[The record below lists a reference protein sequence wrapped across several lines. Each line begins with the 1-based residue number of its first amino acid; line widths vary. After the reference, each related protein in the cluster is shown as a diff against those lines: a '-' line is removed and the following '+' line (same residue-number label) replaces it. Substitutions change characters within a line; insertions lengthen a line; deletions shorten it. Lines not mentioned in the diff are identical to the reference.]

1 MKVIR
6 DVVHGYIELCK
17 NDLEIIDTP
26 HFQRLKSIRQ
36 NNPFSV
42 YPCANHTRFEHS
54 LGVMHLGAKVF
65 ESLNEKRMRNGE
77 PPFDEKLKA
86 TVRYACLLHDIGHAP
101 FSHYGEQFF
110 NRDDLIPLFSSAL
123 KKRNVDVDLTFGD
136 AGASHEI
143 CSCILSLEVY
153 GDILERIGIDFEL
166 FCRMIIGEDYPL
178 GSENIEN
185 TLIDILNSNTDVDK
199 LDYVLRDSQMSGAN
213 LVALDV
219 DRLVSAY
226 MTYNGEIAFSG
237 KSLSTIAGLI
247 YGREA
252 VYTWIV
258 NHHVN
263 VYTGCVLT
271 KILKRAFNSD
281 AEKDLFFS
289 YPAITERFVDDYDVI
304 SHIRSKLRNGDT
316 ELNSLYQQLSSRQYY
331 KPIWKNYVE
340 FKRCITNQ
348 SNQNRFKNLV
358 GGNLQDLEQIEQIV
372 ADKIGVDQGDLIIS
386 VANYK
391 PFMPYIMK
399 KSSMKTNPVYIVI
412 NNDAVSFEEIFEKS
426 IYHNREPELPLVFVK
441 GTEQKDK
448 FLKEYNRVIS

>member
-6 DVVHGYIELCK
+6 DVVHGYVELCE
-17 NDLEIIDTP
+17 NDLKIIDTP

-54 LGVMHLGAKVF
+54 LGVMHLGVKVF
-65 ESLNEKRMRNGE
+65 ESLNEKRRRNGE
-77 PPFDEKLKA
+77 PPFDENLEA
-86 TVRYACLLHDIGHAP
+86 TVRYACLLHDVGHAP

-110 NRDDLIPLFSSAL
+110 NRDDLLPLFSSAL
-123 KKRNVDVDLTFGD
+123 EKRGVDADLAFGG

-153 GDILERIGIDFEL
+153 GDILKRIGIDFEL
-166 FCRMIIGEDYPL
+166 FCRMIIGEDHPL
-178 GSENIEN
+178 GNEKIEN

-271 KILKRAFNSD
+271 KILKRAFDSD
-281 AEKDLFFS
+281 AEKDLYFS
-289 YPAITERFVDDYDVI
+289 YPAINERFTDDYDVI
-304 SHIRSKLRNGDT
+304 SRIRSKLRKGNA
-316 ELNSLYQQLSSRQYY
+316 ELDSLYQQLSSRQFY
-331 KPIWKNYVE
+331 KPIWKNHME
-340 FKRCITNQ
+340 FKKCIANQ
-348 SNQNRFKNLV
+348 SNQNRFKKLV
-358 GGNLQDLEQIEQIV
+358 GENLQDLEQIEKIV
-372 ADKIGVDQGDLIIS
+372 ADKIDVDQGDLIIS
-386 VANYK
+386 MAKYK

-399 KSSMKTNPVYIVI
+399 KGNTISNPVYIII
-412 NNDAVSFEEIFEKS
+412 NNDAVSFEDIFEKS
-426 IYHNREPELPLVFVK
+426 IYHEREPELPLVFVK

-448 FLKEYNRVIS
+448 FLAEYNPVIG

>member
-1 MKVIR
+1 
-6 DVVHGYIELCK
+6 
-17 NDLEIIDTP
+17 
-26 HFQRLKSIRQ
+26 
-36 NNPFSV
+36 
-42 YPCANHTRFEHS
+42 
-54 LGVMHLGAKVF
+54 
-65 ESLNEKRMRNGE
+65 
-77 PPFDEKLKA
+77 
-86 TVRYACLLHDIGHAP
+86 
-101 FSHYGEQFF
+101 
-110 NRDDLIPLFSSAL
+110 
-123 KKRNVDVDLTFGD
+123 
-136 AGASHEI
+136 
-143 CSCILSLEVY
+143 
-153 GDILERIGIDFEL
+153 
-166 FCRMIIGEDYPL
+166 MIIGEDYPL
-178 GSENIEN
+178 GSENIAN

-271 KILKRAFNSD
+271 KIMKQAFDSD
-281 AEKDLFFS
+281 TEKDLFFS

-304 SHIRSKLRNGDT
+304 SYIRSKLHNGNV
-316 ELNSLYQQLSSRQYY
+316 ELDSLYRQLSSRQYY

-358 GGNLQDLEQIEQIV
+358 GGNLQDIEQIEKIV

-386 VANYK
+386 MANYK

-399 KSSMKTNPVYIVI
+399 KSSMKTNPVYIII

-448 FLKEYNRVIS
+448 FLEEYNRVLC

>member
-6 DVVHGYIELCK
+6 DVVHGYVELCE
-17 NDLEIIDTP
+17 NDLKIIDTL

-54 LGVMHLGAKVF
+54 LGVMHLGVKVF
-65 ESLNEKRMRNGE
+65 ESLNEKRRRNGE
-77 PPFDEKLKA
+77 PPFDENLEA
-86 TVRYACLLHDIGHAP
+86 TVRYACLLHDVGHAP

-110 NRDDLIPLFSSAL
+110 NRDDLLPLFSSAL
-123 KKRNVDVDLTFGD
+123 EKRGVDADLAFGG

-153 GDILERIGIDFEL
+153 GDILKRIGIDFEL
-166 FCRMIIGEDYPL
+166 FCRMIIGEDHPL
-178 GSENIEN
+178 GNEKIEN

-271 KILKRAFNSD
+271 KILKRAFDSD
-281 AEKDLFFS
+281 AEKDLYFS
-289 YPAITERFVDDYDVI
+289 YPAINERFTDDYDVI
-304 SHIRSKLRNGDT
+304 SRIRSKLRKGNA
-316 ELNSLYQQLSSRQYY
+316 ELDSLYQQLFSRQFY
-331 KPIWKNYVE
+331 KPIWKNHME
-340 FKRCITNQ
+340 FKKCIANQ
-348 SNQNRFKNLV
+348 SNQNRFKKLV
-358 GGNLQDLEQIEQIV
+358 GENLQDLEQIEKIV
-372 ADKIGVDQGDLIIS
+372 ADKIDVDQGDLIIS
-386 VANYK
+386 MADYK
-391 PFMPYIMK
+391 PFVPFIMK
-399 KSSMKTNPVYIVI
+399 KGNTISNPVYIII
-412 NNDAVSFEEIFEKS
+412 NNDAVSFEDIFEKS
-426 IYHNREPELPLVFVK
+426 IYHEREPELPLVFVK

-448 FLKEYNRVIS
+448 FLEEYNRVIG

>member
-6 DVVHGYIELCK
+6 DVVHGYVELCE
-17 NDLEIIDTP
+17 NDLKIIDTP

-54 LGVMHLGAKVF
+54 LGVMHLGVKVF
-65 ESLNEKRMRNGE
+65 KSLNEKRRRDGE
-77 PPFDEKLKA
+77 PLFDERLEA
-86 TVRYACLLHDIGHAP
+86 TVRYACLLHDVGHAP

-110 NRDDLIPLFSSAL
+110 NKDDLIPLFSSAL
-123 KKRNVDVDLTFGD
+123 KKRNVDADLTVGD

-178 GSENIEN
+178 GSEKIEN

-271 KILKRAFNSD
+271 KIMKRAFDSD

-289 YPAITERFVDDYDVI
+289 YPAIAKRLVDDYDVI
-304 SHIRSKLRNGDT
+304 SRIRSKLQNGDA
-316 ELNSLYQQLSSRQYY
+316 ELGSLYRQLSSRQYY
-331 KPIWKNYVE
+331 KPIWKNHME
-340 FKRCITNQ
+340 FKSCITNQ
-348 SNQNRFKNLV
+348 SNQDRFKNLV
-358 GGNLQDLEQIEQIV
+358 GGNLQDPEQIEKIV
-372 ADKIGVDQGDLIIS
+372 ADKIGVEQGDLIIS
-386 VANYK
+386 VADYK
-391 PFMPYIMK
+391 PFVPFIMRK
-399 KSSMKTNPVYIVI
+399 GSTKTNPVYIII
-412 NNDAVSFEEIFEKS
+412 NDDAVSFQDIFKTS
-426 IYHNREPELPLVFVK
+426 IYHEREPELPLVFVK

-448 FLKEYNRVIS
+448 FLEEYNRVIS